1 MFKKARAVAV
11 LSVAGLGAALVVG
24 GPALASPGGA
34 AQGSFVGTGTGDV
47 VGVGSD
53 TIQFAGDFLADGST
67 SDPGYNGTGNKWRMV
82 NYDATGDAV
91 GRALYNTDGSQFYSD
106 SPTTAGVIRAGQN
119 PVEIPDGSTAGIS
132 ALIVDSVGGGAYK
145 SLPTQ
150 SIQYARSSRLPKTG
164 TGSETSLCDGNAT
177 GCGGF
182 NIYRMGT
189 DTLQIAKDTAAS
201 NDTFNLTP
209 TQLLNIYE
217 CNPGFTHWNDSG
229 IGNGTG
235 SSDLVV
241 PIIPQSGSGTRNDFL
256 ASLASVNGGVTP
268 TPNTAVCVQT
278 AQEHDPAG
286 ITAAHSFG
294 GSTPESADA
303 IEPFS
308 LARVNLIN
316 SGYFANAGVAANQ
329 VSLVSGT
336 GAYTLTRGMYFNV
349 RHVDQ
354 ASTTK
359 WQPGSTQNWVNALF
373 GPSGFMA
380 SAFGGGADITDA
392 GFVYSYKDCGLDDAN
407 AC

>member
-24 GPALASPGGA
+24 SPALASPGGG

-67 SDPGYNGTGNKWRMV
+67 TDPGYNGTGNKWRMI

-91 GRALYNTDGSQFYSD
+91 GRALYNTDGTQFFGD
-106 SPTTAGVIRAGQN
+106 APTTAVVLRAGQP
-119 PVEIPDGSTAGIS
+119 PVETPDGSSAGIP
-132 ALIVDSVGGGAYK
+132 ALINDSVGAAGYNG
-145 SLPTQ
+145 LPTQ

-164 TGSETSLCDGNAT
+164 TGSETSLCDGNST
-177 GCGGF
+177 GCGGL

-189 DTLQIAKDTAAS
+189 DSLQIAKKFTGS
-201 NDTFNLTP
+201 NDTVQLTAL
-209 TQLLNIYE
+209 QLAHIYQ
-217 CNPGFTHWNDSG
+217 CDPGFTTWNGSG
-229 IGNGTG
+229 IGGT
-235 SSDLVV
+235 STDTII
-241 PIIPQSGSGTRNDFL
+241 PIIPQSGSGTRNDFV
-256 ASLASVNGGVTP
+256 ASLTAALGSAVNI
-268 TPNTAVCVQT
+268 NTTSCVQT

-286 ITAAHSFG
+286 ITAAHVFG
-294 GSTPESADA
+294 GTTLAPQDA

-316 SGYFANAGVAANQ
+316 AGYFANANVAANQ
-329 VSLVSGT
+329 VTLVTGGT
-336 GAYTLTRGMYFNV
+336 AYNLTRGMYFVV

-354 ASTTK
+354 QSTTK

-373 GPSGFMA
+373 GPSGYMA

-392 GFVYSYKDCGLDDAN
+392 GFVYSYKDCGLDNAN
-407 AC
+407 VC